1 MASFSPVALLVGRL
15 PCRDVPHHHHDA
27 QQSLRVRNAAER
39 QRASFLG
46 GPTHA
51 SLPTHHYRRRRHSVD
66 ALTTDESSHDSG
78 RTSSTVPG
86 VSLALSLLIFSLGR
100 SADGF
105 LTHFSPSL
113 TASPG
118 AMWLTQT
125 REQITQ
131 RQVKTSS
138 QRLLSVLRLHQQT
151 AAPPPPPLLL
161 LNQRL
166 VCPQPRVSMASA
178 QWLTLSHGLCRPLQ
192 RSPRI
197 QLRISGE
204 LRRRRR

>member
-39 QRASFLG
+39 QRWASFLG
-46 GPTHA
+46 GPTHT
-51 SLPTHHYRRRRHSVD
+51 STSTHHYRRRHRVD

-151 AAPPPPPLLL
+151 AALPPPLLL
-161 LNQRL
+161 LFKRRL
-166 VCPQPRVSMASA
+166 VCPQPRVSMAST
-178 QWLTLSHGLCRPLQ
+178 QWLTLSRGLCRPLQ
-192 RSPRI
+192 RSPT
-197 QLRISGE
+197 QLRISGD